1 MYDDYDLDHI
11 INTDHCLDEDTYYEH
26 SCLDHYNNDYDDY
39 DRSDNNYQELAY
51 KHYAWYNTS
60 TLSTLSTK
68 VMLAQRRLVT
78 VTLDIACYD
87 DLDIDNLDW
96 RDLLGLE
103 GSENVDVTIREI
115 DPFLN

>member
-51 KHYAWYNTS
+51 KHYA
-60 TLSTLSTK
+60 
-68 VMLAQRRLVT
+68 
-78 VTLDIACYD
+78 
-87 DLDIDNLDW
+87 
-96 RDLLGLE
+96 
-103 GSENVDVTIREI
+103 
-115 DPFLN
+115 